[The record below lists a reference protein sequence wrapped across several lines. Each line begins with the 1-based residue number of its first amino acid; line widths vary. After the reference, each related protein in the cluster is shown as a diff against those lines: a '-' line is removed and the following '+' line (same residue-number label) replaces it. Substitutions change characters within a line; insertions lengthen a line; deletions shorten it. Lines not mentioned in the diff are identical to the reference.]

1 MFKST
6 DSIIFIDSP
15 FHDRFMAKNKGD
27 VILRDRL
34 QFTLNPSGNLPVNYG
49 RIDLSDYVNVVRDE
63 GLHIKEITY
72 QVRKSDDAGNTCVF
86 DPVLC
91 AATTNFAALSIFA
104 TTTAYEDANDVG
116 IASPNVLN
124 NFTMSTT
131 REGDPATGSFI
142 WENQEHFRGVYDLH
156 PEGYT
161 VITDLLIGVAADNMT
176 RYPETTIEL
185 DIMIIAEPKKVTKDD
200 LERMLAQA
208 TDL

>member
-1 MFKST
+1 M
-6 DSIIFIDSP
+6 IGN
-15 FHDRFMAKNKGD
+15 MAKNKGD
-27 VILRDRL
+27 LILRDRL
-34 QFTLNPSGNLPVNYG
+34 QFTLDGSGDLTVNYG

-72 QVRKSDDAGNTCVF
+72 QLRTPAGETAVF
-86 DPVLC
+86 DPVLGTD
-91 AATTNFAALSIFA
+91 TTSFASMQVFA
-104 TTTAYEDANDVG
+104 TTTAYENAGDVG

-124 NFTMSTT
+124 VFEMSTT
-131 REGDPATGSFI
+131 RETNGDGSQL

-161 VITDLLIGVAADNMT
+161 VVTDLLIGVAASNCT
-176 RYPETTIEL
+176 KYPSETIEI
-185 DIMIIAEPKKVTKDD
+185 DIMMIAEPKKVTKDD

>member
-1 MFKST
+1 M
-6 DSIIFIDSP
+6 SP
-15 FHDRFMAKNKGD
+15 RPRS
-27 VILRDRL
+27 RDRL
-34 QFTLNPSGNLPVNYG
+34 QFTLDGNGNLGVNYG
-49 RIDLSDYVNVVRDE
+49 RVDLSDYVNVVRDE

-72 QVRKSDDAGNTCVF
+72 QMRRSGPGGNTCVF
-86 DPVLC
+86 DPVLSD
-91 AATTNFAALSIFA
+91 ATVAFASMSLFA

-124 NFTMSTT
+124 NFTLSTT

-161 VITDLLIGVAADNMT
+161 VVTDLLIGIAADNCT
-176 RYPETTIEL
+176 KYQQETVEI

>member
-1 MFKST
+1 
-6 DSIIFIDSP
+6 
-15 FHDRFMAKNKGD
+15 MAKAKGD
-27 VILRDRL
+27 LILRDRL
-34 QFTLNPSGNLPVNYG
+34 QFTLDGSGNLGVNYG

-72 QVRKSDDAGNTCVF
+72 QMRRSGPGGNTCVF

-91 AATTNFAALSIFA
+91 NAATAFASMSLFA

-124 NFTMSTT
+124 NFTLSTT

-161 VITDLLIGVAADNMT
+161 VVTDLLIGIAADNCT
-176 RYPETTIEL
+176 KYQQETVEI

>member
-1 MFKST
+1 
-6 DSIIFIDSP
+6 
-15 FHDRFMAKNKGD
+15 MAKNKGD
-27 VILRDRL
+27 LILRDRL
-34 QFTLNPSGNLPVNYG
+34 QFTLDGSGNLPVQYG
-49 RIDLSDYVNVVRDE
+49 RVDLSDYVNVVRDE

-72 QVRKSDDAGNTCVF
+72 QLRRSGPGGNTCVF
-86 DPVLC
+86 DPVLG
-91 AATTNFAALSIFA
+91 AANDAFSSISIFA
-104 TTTAYEDANDVG
+104 TTTAYEDGNDIG

-124 NFTMSTT
+124 NFVMSTT

-161 VITDLLIGVAADNMT
+161 VVTDLLIGVSADNMGK
-176 RYPETTIEL
+176 YEDDTIEL

>member
-1 MFKST
+1 MFKSNVGV
-6 DSIIFIDSP
+6 IFIDCSI
-15 FHDRFMAKNKGD
+15 HDRFMAKNKGD
-27 VILRDRL
+27 LILRDRL
-34 QFTLNPSGNLPVNYG
+34 QFTLNATGNLAVNYG

-72 QVRKSDDAGNTCVF
+72 QLRRIGANTCVF
-86 DPVLC
+86 NPVL
-91 AATTNFAALSIFA
+91 ADETVSFSNLNVFA
-104 TTTAYEDANDVG
+104 TTTAYEDAADVG

-124 NFTMSTT
+124 SFTMSTT
-131 REGDPATGSFI
+131 RQGDPATGSFI

-161 VITDLLIGVAADNMT
+161 VITDLLIGVAAQDANTYADNT
-176 RYPETTIEL
+176 VEI

>member
-1 MFKST
+1 
-6 DSIIFIDSP
+6 
-15 FHDRFMAKNKGD
+15 MAKNKGD
-27 VILRDRL
+27 LILRDRL
-34 QFTLNPSGNLPVNYG
+34 QFTLDGTGNLSVVYG

-72 QVRKSDDAGNTCVF
+72 QLRKTGSSTAVF
-86 DPVLC
+86 DPVLG
-91 AATTNFAALSIFA
+91 TDTVSFANMSIFA
-104 TTTAYEDANDVG
+104 TTTAYENAADVG

-124 NFTMSTT
+124 NLTLSTT
-131 REGDPATGSFI
+131 RETNSDGSQL

-161 VITDLLIGVAADNMT
+161 VVTDLLIGVAASNCT
-176 RYPETTIEL
+176 KYNSETIEI
-185 DIMIIAEPKKVTKDD
+185 DIMMIAEPKKVTKDD

>member
-1 MFKST
+1 
-6 DSIIFIDSP
+6 
-15 FHDRFMAKNKGD
+15 MAKAKGD
-27 VILRDRL
+27 LILRDRL
-34 QFTLNPSGNLPVNYG
+34 QFTLNGSGDLGVNYG

-72 QVRKSDDAGNTCVF
+72 QLRRVSGNETSVF
-86 DPVLC
+86 DPVLGTEVT
-91 AATTNFAALSIFA
+91 ALATMQVFA
-104 TTTAYEDANDVG
+104 TTTAYENAVDIG

-124 NFTMSTT
+124 VFTMSTT
-131 REGDPATGSFI
+131 RETNGDGSQL

-161 VITDLLIGVAADNMT
+161 VVTDLLIGVAASNCDK
-176 RYPETTIEL
+176 YKSETVEI
-185 DIMIIAEPKKVTKDD
+185 DIMMIAEPKKVTKDD

>member
-1 MFKST
+1 
-6 DSIIFIDSP
+6 
-15 FHDRFMAKNKGD
+15 MAKNKGD
-27 VILRDRL
+27 LILRDRL
-34 QFTLNPSGNLPVNYG
+34 QFTLDGSGNLSVVYG

-72 QVRKSDDAGNTCVF
+72 QLRKGVGQGNDCVF
-86 DPVLC
+86 DPVLVDN
-91 AATTNFAALSIFA
+91 APTAPGSTHGTMQVFA
-104 TTTAYEDANDVG
+104 TTTAYENATDVG

-124 NFTMSTT
+124 VFTMSTT
-131 REGDPATGSFI
+131 RQANSDGSQL

-161 VITDLLIGVAADNMT
+161 VVTDLLIGVAADNAT
-176 RYPETTIEL
+176 KYDGQTIEI
-185 DIMIIAEPKKVTKDD
+185 DIMMIAEPKKVTKDD

>member
-1 MFKST
+1 
-6 DSIIFIDSP
+6 
-15 FHDRFMAKNKGD
+15 MAKNKGD
-27 VILRDRL
+27 LILRDRL
-34 QFTLNPSGNLPVNYG
+34 QFTLDSSGNLDVNYG

-72 QVRKSDDAGNTCVF
+72 QLRTPTIETGVF
-86 DPVLC
+86 DPVLGTD
-91 AATTNFAALSIFA
+91 TTTFASMQVFA
-104 TTTAYEDANDVG
+104 TTTAYENGGDVG

-124 NFTMSTT
+124 VFTKSTT
-131 REGDPATGSFI
+131 RETNNDGSQL

-161 VITDLLIGVAADNMT
+161 VVTDLLIGVAANSCT
-176 RYPETTIEL
+176 KYRSETIEI
-185 DIMIIAEPKKVTKDD
+185 DIMMIAEPKKVTKDD